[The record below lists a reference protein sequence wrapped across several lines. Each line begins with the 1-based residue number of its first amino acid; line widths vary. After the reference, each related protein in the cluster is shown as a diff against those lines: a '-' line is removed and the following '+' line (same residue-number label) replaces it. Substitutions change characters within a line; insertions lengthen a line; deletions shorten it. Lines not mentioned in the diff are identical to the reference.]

1 MKCAQRYRSTEYWT
15 HQIQGLYNLLA
26 YLPYFILWL
35 CRALINTCKTLWDNK
50 KIMIRHTQSCVFRS
64 WRIMRG
70 KRFLILFP
78 QIINYLCCLFSKGW
92 NTFTRF
98 YPLLI
103 RRNSSKYNTVEGVS
117 ILTSTKHVA
126 IRSMC
131 CSKGSILLLR
141 LLPNELCH
149 VRSRLER
156 KYAVVKAF
164 SIFNAFLSNIY
175 RAVNIWYIN
184 IIRLDTFIIQ
194 NRSFIFFAPKYYVKW
209 VYYALYVL
217 TCQYKVIVLR
227 TFDLCTIFS
236 ENMISFAITLTFHQY
251 IRELKH
257 TMYKSVMLVHA

>member
-26 YLPYFILWL
+26 YLPYFILLL
-35 CRALINTCKTLWDNK
+35 CRALIHTCKNYETNK
-50 KIMIRHTQSCVFRS
+50 KILIRHTQSHVFRI
-64 WRIMRG
+64 WRIFNKLYTNEMLSV
-70 KRFLILFP
+70 RFWILFS
-78 QIINYLCCLFSKGW
+78 QIINYICYLFSKSR

-98 YPLLI
+98 YPLFI
-103 RRNSSKYNTVEGVS
+103 HQSSSKYNTVEGVS

-164 SIFNAFLSNIY
+164 SIFNAFLCNIY

-184 IIRLDTFIIQ
+184 IRYKNPTRYICY
-194 NRSFIFFAPKYYVKW
+194 SKPKFYFLCPEILCKMG
-209 VYYALYVL
+209 L
-217 TCQYKVIVLR
+217 LR
-227 TFDLCTIFS
+227 FVCL
-236 ENMISFAITLTFHQY
+236 NM
-251 IRELKH
+251 
-257 TMYKSVMLVHA
+257 SV